1 MRRNIVF
8 TGVVVLSALT
18 AFGAATN
25 RIRKVR
31 TPEERQEF
39 MRQLH
44 QRRTGGIVR
53 EPGSAKGVF
62 VVLNVQKRVSADALG
77 GMLKYMD
84 ETLHVRSKAVDA
96 EAVDIARMGELV
108 VSAGGTVG
116 VGLVDDPALPTILTA
131 PESRWSVVNVAK
143 IAENC
148 ADDATLAS
156 RVRKEILRSLAF
168 MTGCAY
174 MTMGDP
180 LMRDVMKPGDLDG
193 LRSECFGIEI
203 LNRFSESAAL
213 YGLKPWHV
221 ATYRTACEEGWAP
234 APTNDVQKVIWNR
247 VHAPPSKPIKITY
260 DKAAQKPVVK

>member
-1 MRRNIVF
+1 MKKNIVF

-18 AFGAATN
+18 VFGTGTN

-44 QRRTGGIVR
+44 QRRTGGMVR
-53 EPGSAKGVF
+53 EPGSAKGAF
-62 VVLNVQKRVSADALG
+62 VVLNAQKRVASDALG
-77 GMLKYMD
+77 DMLKYLD
-84 ETLHVRSKAVDA
+84 GTLHVSSKVVSV
-96 EAVDIARMGELV
+96 EAVSVTRMGELV
-108 VSAGGTVG
+108 ISAGGTVG
-116 VGLVDDPALPTILTA
+116 VGLVDDPALPTVLTA

-156 RVRKEILRSLAF
+156 RVRKEIMRSLAF

-180 LMRDVMKPGDLDG
+180 LMRDVMKPSDLDG

-203 LNRFSESAAL
+203 MNRFSESAAL

-221 ATYRTACEEGWAP
+221 ATYRKACEEGWAP
-234 APTNDVQKVIWNR
+234 APTNDAQKAIWNKI
-247 VHAPPSKPIKITY
+247 HAMPTEPLKIKPETKKVR
-260 DKAAQKPVVK
+260 D